1 MNLAVFDVDGTLLD
15 NHACENE
22 CYAAALREVLGL
34 PMLDSRWHEY
44 EHVTDTG
51 IAVEAFRRYF
61 GVEPGADQISA
72 TIVRF
77 VALLQAACEA
87 NASAIVPIAGAEQIL
102 PILLERG
109 WAVAIATGAW
119 RRAAEFKLGV
129 AGIERS
135 DVPLASAED
144 GPARVTIV
152 ERARVLAERRYG
164 VERFERVVS
173 VGDGVWDVTAARSL
187 RVPFVGIGSDRRAER
202 LSARGTGIVLA
213 DFSDRDL
220 VLEALEN
227 AGVPA

>member
-34 PMLDSRWHEY
+34 PVLDSRWHEY

-51 IAVEAFRRYF
+51 IAVEAFRRHF
-61 GVEPGADQISA
+61 GAEPRPEQISA

-77 VALLQAACEA
+77 VALLEDACEA

-102 PILLERG
+102 PILIQHG

-119 RRAAEFKLGV
+119 KRAAEFKLGV
-129 AGIERS
+129 AGVERS

-144 GPARVTIV
+144 GPARVTII
-152 ERARVLAERRYG
+152 ERARALAERRYG
-164 VERFERVVS
+164 VGRFGRVVS
-173 VGDGVWDVTAARSL
+173 VGDGVWDVSAARSL
-187 RVPFVGIGSDRRAER
+187 RMPFVGIGSARRADR
-202 LSARGTGIVLA
+202 LSAHGTGIVLA
-213 DFSDRDL
+213 DFLDRDR
-220 VLEALEN
+220 VLEALEI
-227 AGVPA
+227 ADVPA